1 MGCFESE
8 RDIVEQVGIFL
19 ADCCG
24 AAQTDIEALSQR
36 LWEMMDKK
44 VEAPKV
50 LANAVVFGDS
60 EVDTSCA
67 DEVMMVTDRQVKSQ
81 VDKEKLRKEE
91 KAHAKKL
98 ARREREDA
106 AAAAVKGPEA
116 ERARRRLP

>member
-1 MGCFESE
+1 MPTLLSVVLESYPKLDQEIAAYLGGMLDDVDCFESE

-60 EVDTSCA
+60 EVINT
-67 DEVMMVTDRQVKSQ
+67 VKTT
-81 VDKEKLRKEE
+81 
-91 KAHAKKL
+91 
-98 ARREREDA
+98 
-106 AAAAVKGPEA
+106 
-116 ERARRRLP
+116 